1 MSTGYFDDWI
11 VVLFA
16 PLLFSIHDRPC
27 GHGNIGD
34 IDMYEDV

>member
-1 MSTGYFDDWI
+1 MRHEVFDDWI
-11 VVLFA
+11 VVLF
-16 PLLFSIHDRPC
+16 PLLFSMDGPSC